1 MATLQSSRENT
12 KQAWCWDATQQC
24 VSFSPFQAMPK
35 KCTLLCIMFYT
46 HRVRIADALQEESVF
61 RWLLACSSACEVTF
75 THPCNA
81 PTARVNRCCT
91 VLSVIIEVHTCL
103 HTHTLSL
110 YDLQYP
116 AVSCVT
122 SNDRSLSLSV
132 SLRCLSWCYGSF
144 PCDGQLDISPAL
156 LMHECVH
163 FYVCAVSICISRNV

>member
-1 MATLQSSRENT
+1 MHMFVHHVLHRMCWNETLTLRIEESLHFRCLFACSRE
-12 KQAWCWDATQQC
+12 
-24 VSFSPFQAMPK
+24 
-35 KCTLLCIMFYT
+35 Y
-46 HRVRIADALQEESVF
+46 
-61 RWLLACSSACEVTF
+61 ACEVTF

-91 VLSVIIEVHTCL
+91 VLSVTHTHTCL
-103 HTHTLSL
+103 HTHTLSP

-122 SNDRSLSLSV
+122 SNDRSLSLSI

-144 PCDGQLDISPAL
+144 PCDRQLDIFPPL

-163 FYVCAVSICISRNV
+163 FYICSVSIYISGNVYISFMHLNFRLCDSLFSQSG